1 MARCIAADKHVALDL
16 LPGFLKG
23 KSGRNLYAV
32 IYIFSAL
39 FFSAVTYAGI
49 KLCEVGEKQKS
60 ATMRIPMNYIYLCIP
75 ICGIISLFF
84 ILLKL
89 YRLFRKGDQNA

>member
-1 MARCIAADKHVALDL
+1 ML
-16 LPGFLKG
+16 
-23 KSGRNLYAV
+23 SSTY
-32 IYIFSAL
+32 SAL

-75 ICGIISLFF
+75 ICGIISLFYTF
-84 ILLKL
+84 KVIPIII
-89 YRLFRKGDQNA
+89 